1 MCEID
6 KNVFKNFN
14 CLVKMYIYSGNRSVP
29 ILYNNFISIKSEDWL
44 PTKGK
49 VSNNVNSEKLKG
61 YRKKKY
67 KKQKKNYGSCTWVG
81 NVTTLFTVNI
91 HLILGNF
98 IYTIYEH

>member
-1 MCEID
+1 METVPLKLLQYKLDC
-6 KNVFKNFN
+6 NQ
-14 CLVKMYIYSGNRSVP
+14 RS
-29 ILYNNFISIKSEDWL
+29 I
-44 PTKGK
+44 PTRSNLRTDCRPKEK
-49 VSNNVNSEKLKG
+49 VSSNVNSEKLKG